1 MNKTARRIA
10 KALVAGSVAAVSV
23 VALTGSASASNV
35 SYLSRGSTLYGG
47 DSIIKY
53 VGSGLP
59 GYELRMQTDGNLV
72 EYRWNN
78 GSVDR
83 VCWSTGTYT
92 QPGAYATYQND
103 GNFVLYS
110 RGGAV
115 LWSTHTITQDG
126 FSVSINDRGAMF
138 VGNQQIVGAG
148 IC

>member
-1 MNKTARRIA
+1 MNKTARRIT
-10 KALVAGSVAAVSV
+10 KALIAGSAAAVSV
-23 VALTGSASASNV
+23 IGLTGSASASNV
-35 SYLSRGSTLYGG
+35 SQLNRGSTLNGG

-53 VGSGLP
+53 VANGLP

-78 GSVDR
+78 GSVDK
-83 VCWSTGTYT
+83 VCWATGTNGYY
-92 QPGAYATYQND
+92 GAHATYQND

-110 RGGAV
+110 SGGSA
-115 LWSTHTITQDG
+115 LWSTGTQG
-126 FSVSINDRGAMF
+126 KSGNSVSINDRGVMY